1 MAYSKKVYQ
10 KAINIL
16 QHRRDNAL
24 MEQQERTNAAIEKI
38 PQLADIQ
45 MKLSRIGY
53 NISTLLFRDENP
65 REKVAQLKEESL
77 KLQNEKRRLLKENGF
92 DEDALAIK
100 YTCSVCNDSG
110 FVNERMCNCHRE
122 LLKEIERDNLRRFA
136 PVDDCTFNSFNT
148 EYYPAQAMENGV
160 SPREKAQKILESCRT
175 YAQGFNSHAASIL
188 FMGGTGLGK
197 THLSLAIANVVI
209 NKGYSVVYGTA
220 QNILSDLQNESF
232 GRYENL
238 DYTEREVLA
247 ADLLIIDDLGTEFK
261 NQFSVACLYNI
272 INTRILKKK
281 PTIISTNFSYDDLE
295 RDYNQRIT
303 SRIAGVYIT
312 LVLEGNDIRYID

>member
-238 DYTEREVLA
+238 DYTEREALS

>member
-160 SPREKAQKILESCRT
+160 SPREKAQKILESCRI

-238 DYTEREVLA
+238 DYTEREALA